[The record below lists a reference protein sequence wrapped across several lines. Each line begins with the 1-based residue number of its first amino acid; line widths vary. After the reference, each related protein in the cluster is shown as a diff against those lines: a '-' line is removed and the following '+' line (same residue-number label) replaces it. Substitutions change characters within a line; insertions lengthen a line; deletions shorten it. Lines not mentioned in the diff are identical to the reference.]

1 MSNVMRVAR
10 AALVVASLAGA
21 VFAPAKPPKQQL
33 NWWIGQFNYLKR
45 VTKEPNAPA
54 NDQPVKLSP
63 DMVRQDLMA
72 VRLGHEEPLFDMD
85 EIHGLVGPICA
96 ALAQAGPNEDLI
108 VLSTT
113 SRSHSIL
120 PNRTAITAR
129 LFVKDGQLNLILHD
143 ARFSF
148 YDRYLVTNEVPDFH
162 YGSRNEPSK
171 VQLECLGA
179 GQVRGDWLTFP
190 VVLEVPKT
198 QEKVMAF
205 GTALPAPAAA
215 MPALAPA
222 PAAAVPPAS
231 APAAAPAPAPAP
243 VAAPAPAP
251 AKDQAYYEQQQQ
263 RLRALKRMHDDGL
276 ITDDEF
282 NAKRKELIEGL

>member
-1 MSNVMRVAR
+1 MSNLMRVAR
-10 AALVVASLAGA
+10 TALVAVALAGA
-21 VFAPAKPPKQQL
+21 MAAPAKPPRQQV
-33 NWWIGQFNYLKR
+33 NWWIGQLNYLKR

-54 NDQPVKLSP
+54 NDQPVRLSP

-72 VRLGHEEPLFDMD
+72 VRLGHQESLFAMD
-85 EIHGLVGPICA
+85 EINGLVGPICA

-108 VLSTT
+108 VLSTS
-113 SRSHSIL
+113 SRSRSLLHQ
-120 PNRTAITAR
+120 RTAITAR

-143 ARFSF
+143 ARLAF
-148 YDRYLVTNEVPDFH
+148 YDRYLATNQVPDFQ
-162 YGSRNEPSK
+162 YGSRTEASP

-198 QEKVMAF
+198 QEKAMAF

-215 MPALAPA
+215 MPAPA
-222 PAAAVPPAS
+222 PAAAA
-231 APAAAPAPAPAP
+231 AP
-243 VAAPAPAP
+243 VAAPTPAPAVTPAAPAAAP

-282 NAKRKELIEGL
+282 NAKRKELLEGL

>member
-1 MSNVMRVAR
+1 VA
-10 AALVVASLAGA
+10 VALAGA
-21 VFAPAKPPKQQL
+21 MAAPAKPPKQQV

-72 VRLGHEEPLFDMD
+72 VRLGPKDFLFGND
-85 EIHGLVGPICA
+85 EINGLVGPICA

-108 VLSTT
+108 VLST
-113 SRSHSIL
+113 SSHSHSIL

-143 ARFSF
+143 ARFAF
-148 YDRYLVTNEVPDFH
+148 YDRYLATNEVPDFH
-162 YGSRNEPSK
+162 YGSRTEPSQ

-198 QEKVMAF
+198 QEKAMAF

-215 MPALAPA
+215 AVPVPA
-222 PAAAVPPAS
+222 PVPVS
-231 APAAAPAPAPAP
+231 APAPAPAP
-243 VAAPAPAP
+243 VAAPAP

-282 NAKRKELIEGL
+282 NAKRKELLEGL

>member
-1 MSNVMRVAR
+1 MSNLMRVAR
-10 AALVVASLAGA
+10 TALVAVALAGA
-21 VFAPAKPPKQQL
+21 MAAPAKPTRQQV
-33 NWWIGQFNYLKR
+33 NWWIGQLNYLKR

-54 NDQPVKLSP
+54 NDQPVRLSP

-72 VRLGHEEPLFDMD
+72 VRLGHQESLFDLD

-108 VLSTT
+108 VLSTS

-143 ARFSF
+143 ARFAF
-148 YDRYLVTNEVPDFH
+148 YDRYLATNEVPDFH
-162 YGSRNEPSK
+162 YGSRTEPSQ

-198 QEKVMAF
+198 QEKAMAF

-215 MPALAPA
+215 AVPVPA
-222 PAAAVPPAS
+222 PVPVS
-231 APAAAPAPAPAP
+231 APAPAPAP
-243 VAAPAPAP
+243 VAAPAP

-282 NAKRKELIEGL
+282 NAKRKELLEGL

>member
-1 MSNVMRVAR
+1 MSNLMRVAR
-10 AALVVASLAGA
+10 TALVAVALAGA
-21 VFAPAKPPKQQL
+21 MAAPAKPPRQQV
-33 NWWIGQFNYLKR
+33 NWWIGQLNYLKR

-54 NDQPVKLSP
+54 NDQPVRLSP

-72 VRLGHEEPLFDMD
+72 VRLGHQESLFAMD
-85 EIHGLVGPICA
+85 EINGLVGPICA

-108 VLSTT
+108 VLST
-113 SRSHSIL
+113 SSHSHSIL

-143 ARFSF
+143 ARLAF
-148 YDRYLVTNEVPDFH
+148 YDRYLATNQVPDFQ
-162 YGSRNEPSK
+162 YGSRTEASP

-198 QEKVMAF
+198 QEKAMAF

-215 MPALAPA
+215 AVPVPA
-222 PAAAVPPAS
+222 PVPVS
-231 APAAAPAPAPAP
+231 APAPAPAP
-243 VAAPAPAP
+243 VAAPAP

-282 NAKRKELIEGL
+282 NAKRKELLEGL

>member
-1 MSNVMRVAR
+1 MSNLMRVAR
-10 AALVVASLAGA
+10 TALVAVALAGA
-21 VFAPAKPPKQQL
+21 VAAPAKPPRQQV

-54 NDQPVKLSP
+54 NDQPVRLSP
-63 DMVRQDLMA
+63 DMVRQDLLA
-72 VRLGHEEPLFDMD
+72 VRLGHEEPLFAMA
-85 EIHGLVGPICA
+85 EINGLVEPICA

-108 VLSTT
+108 VLSTSSH
-113 SRSHSIL
+113 SRSIL

-143 ARFSF
+143 ARLSF
-148 YDRYLVTNEVPDFH
+148 YDRYLVTNELPDFH
-162 YGSRNEPSK
+162 YGSRTEPGK

-179 GQVRGDWLTFP
+179 GQVRSDWLTFP
-190 VVLEVPKT
+190 VILEVPKGP
-198 QEKVMAF
+198 EKAMPLGA
-205 GTALPAPAAA
+205 ALPAPAAA
-215 MPALAPA
+215 MPAP
-222 PAAAVPPAS
+222 
-231 APAAAPAPAPAP
+231 APAAAPAPAPSA
-243 VAAPAPAP
+243 AP

-282 NAKRKELIEGL
+282 NAKRKELLEGL